1 MSKFTR
7 REFLKT
13 GGLALAGLTIAPSSI
28 LGKSHGHV
36 PFTFYAF
43 LISACFHSITNYPIF
58 AKNTYINI
66 ANIMK
71 KLYPTST
78 TTATMTISPSTLNHV
93 IQLTPIIL

>member
-1 MSKFTR
+1 MLR
-7 REFLKT
+7 N
-13 GGLALAGLTIAPSSI
+13 
-28 LGKSHGHV
+28 LG
-36 PFTFYAF
+36 
-43 LISACFHSITNYPIF
+43 
-58 AKNTYINI
+58 INI

>member
-1 MSKFTR
+1 MMNKGRSF
-7 REFLKT
+7 
-13 GGLALAGLTIAPSSI
+13 A
-28 LGKSHGHV
+28 
-36 PFTFYAF
+36 FYAF

-71 KLYPTST
+71 KLYPMST

>member
-1 MSKFTR
+1 MLR
-7 REFLKT
+7 N
-13 GGLALAGLTIAPSSI
+13 
-28 LGKSHGHV
+28 LG
-36 PFTFYAF
+36 
-43 LISACFHSITNYPIF
+43 YPIF